1 MASERTRRLVLL
13 GAVGAAG
20 VLLVRVALPDAGGN
34 APAGARA
41 PRQPP
46 AAAPGGLP
54 PLERVQLDALASPR
68 PDPGAPTRNPFAFG
82 SRRAAAPSPPSRR
95 PSDSGGVPASFPPP
109 PSMPAG
115 PPPPAP
121 IPLKFIGIVERGA
134 ALRVAVL
141 SDGRHVLYGQEGDVL
156 DGQYR
161 IERIG
166 LDSIDLAYT
175 DGRGRQT
182 IRLSGS

>member
-1 MASERTRRLVLL
+1 VLL

-34 APAGARA
+34 PPAGARA
-41 PRQPP
+41 PRQPQ
-46 AAAPGGLP
+46 AAAPGSLP
-54 PLERVQLDALASPR
+54 PLERVRLEALASPR
-68 PDPGAPTRNPFAFG
+68 PDPGPPVRNPFVFG
-82 SRRAAAPSPPSRR
+82 SRRAAGPPPSAG
-95 PSDSGGVPASFPPP
+95 PSDPGRLTASFPPP
-109 PSMPAG
+109 PSMAAG

-121 IPLKFIGIVERGA
+121 IPLKFIGVVERGP

-141 SDGRHVLYGQEGDVL
+141 SDGRHVLYGQEGEVL
-156 DGQYR
+156 DGRYR

-166 LDSIDLAYT
+166 PDSIDLAYT